1 MQQEAHDTYLCRE
14 FKTSFMLKP
23 LLTAFCFTAALSA
36 HAQYGGPRLFLD
48 IPNFYLHAPDV
59 ENIGDV
65 VGLGLDAAMNV
76 GTHWSVARLGGG
88 ATFDVAPQAEDLGE
102 SFDIDPYLLLEAGA
116 GIYRSNGD
124 KCAATKRN
132 AFTAMAKG
140 GLRYTFNDPVV
151 LASEELDDLDY
162 TVGVEFGYFY
172 IADVFRNTEFVLSG
186 DYFTKAKT
194 FSVNFGF
201 KFFLNLR
208 ANR

>member
-1 MQQEAHDTYLCRE
+1 
-14 FKTSFMLKP
+14 MLKP
-23 LLTAFCFTAALSA
+23 LLTAICIVAALSVD
-36 HAQYGGPRLFLD
+36 AQDGGPRLFLD

-59 ENIGDV
+59 ENVGDV

-76 GTHWSVARLGGG
+76 GSHWSVARLGGG

-151 LASEELDDLDY
+151 LASEELEELDY

>member
-1 MQQEAHDTYLCRE
+1 
-14 FKTSFMLKP
+14 MLKSYLTV
-23 LLTAFCFTAALSA
+23 LLVAATVTL

-48 IPNFYLHAPDV
+48 VPSFYLHAPDV
-59 ENIGDV
+59 ENFGDV
-65 VGLGLDAAMNV
+65 VGLGIDAAMNV

-88 ATFDVAPQAEDLGE
+88 STFTIAPQAEEVSE
-102 SFDIDPYLLLEAGA
+102 SFDIDPYLLLEAGV

-140 GLRYTFNDPVV
+140 GLRYTFNDSLVSAGEVV
-151 LASEELDDLDY
+151 DDFDY
-162 TVGVEFGYFY
+162 TLGAEFGYFF
-172 IADVFRNTEFVLSG
+172 IADVFRNTEFVIST
-186 DYFTKAKT
+186 DYYTKAKT
-194 FSVNFGF
+194 FDVNVGF